1 MLASICATIYYAPH
15 LTRMLSDF
23 YANVWWPGKRIYHGA
38 AGYPDLLTQW
48 PATATAILSPFAL
61 LPEWV
66 AVGLWLTA
74 SVASFGGAL
83 WVLGCRDP
91 RAYAVAFASPPV
103 LCCLV
108 LGNTTLMLVAG
119 VSLVWVARDRRPI
132 LAGSAAGAMIVLKVW
147 LWPVFVFFLLTR
159 RFLAASTTAVWAV
172 VGICAWWLLSPDTFY
187 AYDEQTR
194 ETVAAFGHFGMGVL
208 SIAVN
213 EGATVQTAEVLTFA
227 AGAVV
232 LVIAWRATGDLA
244 RFTLCLAAALV
255 ASPIVWAHYYAIL
268 FVPIALRSP
277 RLSALWL
284 VPYLTIGP
292 LLWPTNHLEFIVA
305 SAVSLGTIAIVSL
318 HVASP
323 TASSNAVQRAVAAA
337 TVEP

>member
-1 MLASICATIYYAPH
+1 M
-15 LTRMLSDF
+15 
-23 YANVWWPGKRIYHGA
+23 
-38 AGYPDLLTQW
+38 
-48 PATATAILSPFAL
+48 
-61 LPEWV
+61 
-66 AVGLWLTA
+66 
-74 SVASFGGAL
+74 
-83 WVLGCRDP
+83 
-91 RAYAVAFASPPV
+91 

-159 RFLAASTTAVWAV
+159 RFLAAWTTAVWAV

-244 RFTLCLAAALV
+244 RSRF
-255 ASPIVWAHYYAIL
+255 ASRRRWSRR
-268 FVPIALRSP
+268 RSCGLTTTRSSSCRSRSDP
-277 RLSALWL
+277 R
-284 VPYLTIGP
+284 G
-292 LLWPTNHLEFIVA
+292 FRRC
-305 SAVSLGTIAIVSL
+305 G
-318 HVASP
+318 
-323 TASSNAVQRAVAAA
+323 SSR
-337 TVEP
+337 T